1 MCAFEGSTVATTL
14 ITAVTINLGVTLME
28 ERRTSISS
36 SPMKTVP
43 MLKDVPKPLGP
54 YSHVVV
60 ANDFIFIA
68 GQAPR
73 KPSDQPGK
81 WAGTTITDQTQQ
93 CLRNIETILKGL
105 GGTLSDAVK
114 VTVYLADPS
123 LYNKM
128 NEAYGEFFTSEPP
141 ARSVARLGAEVTGLL
156 VTIDAIAVH
165 SKTANPEK

>member
-1 MCAFEGSTVATTL
+1 
-14 ITAVTINLGVTLME
+14 
-28 ERRTSISS
+28 
-36 SPMKTVP
+36 MKTVP
-43 MLKDVPKPLGP
+43 SLKEMPKPLGP

-60 ANDFIFIA
+60 ANDFIFVS

-73 KPSDQPGK
+73 KPSGQPGE
-81 WAGTTITDQTQQ
+81 WAGTTITDQTRQ

-114 VTVYLADPS
+114 ITVYLADPS

-128 NEAYGEFFTSEPP
+128 NEAYGEIFTSEPP
-141 ARSVARLGAEVTGLL
+141 ARSVARLGADVPGLL
-156 VTIDAIAVH
+156 VTIDAIAVR